1 MSKYPSVQIIWDELI
16 WKCYGHHH
24 ALVNHYEIYVLQM
37 TKDSS
42 VCHNHKPSFSHSRLF
57 TGCVPRVTRRV
68 PHVEQEQI
76 TLPEYLI
83 LPSVSCGVRVARS
96 LVFCTVFCTILFV
109 SFLFP
114 MYWFFFFFFFFFFEL
129 RLPITPV
136 VSSSFL
142 PTTMNNFLISRYKWK
157 QVVSIQDNENH
168 LYAHNTK
175 EIFL

>member
-1 MSKYPSVQIIWDELI
+1 MSKYLSVQIIWDKLI

-24 ALVNHYEIYVLQM
+24 ALVNHNEIYFLFVII
-37 TKDSS
+37 TSR
-42 VCHNHKPSFSHSRLF
+42 SFSHSRF
-57 TGCVPRVTRRV
+57 ITGCVPRVTRRM

-109 SFLFP
+109 SFLLA
-114 MYWFFFFFFFFFFEL
+114 MYWLLLLFFFFFFEL

-157 QVVSIQDNENH
+157 QVVSIQDNEKQ
-168 LYAHNTK
+168 LYAHKTK

>member
-1 MSKYPSVQIIWDELI
+1 
-16 WKCYGHHH
+16 
-24 ALVNHYEIYVLQM
+24 
-37 TKDSS
+37 
-42 VCHNHKPSFSHSRLF
+42 
-57 TGCVPRVTRRV
+57 
-68 PHVEQEQI
+68 
-76 TLPEYLI
+76 
-83 LPSVSCGVRVARS
+83 
-96 LVFCTVFCTILFV
+96 
-109 SFLFP
+109 
-114 MYWFFFFFFFFFFEL
+114 MYWLFFFFEL